1 MGLPFEFKV
10 EGSGLAGA
18 ERGLGPIQNEIVR
31 FRVELRGL
39 RGLRI
44 SGCRV

>member
-1 MGLPFEFKV
+1 MGLPFEFRV
-10 EGSGLAGA
+10 EGSGLTGA
-18 ERGLGPIQNEIVR
+18 ERGLGPIENEIVG

-39 RGLRI
+39 GGLRI